1 MPVKISDNLPAID
14 TLKRENVFV
23 MTDSRAQ
30 TQDVRPLRILVL
42 NLMPTKITTETQLL
56 RALSN
61 SPIQTEV
68 RFIYTATYRP
78 THTDSQHLDVFYKT
92 FEQARQEK
100 WDGLIITGAPVEN
113 MPFEDVAYWT
123 ELKEIMDWADGNVFS
138 TLFICWA
145 AQAALYHH
153 YGIDKSPL
161 GRKVFGAFLHT
172 VTDGKN
178 KLTRGFDDAFWA
190 PHSRHTTV
198 DEEAILAE
206 PALELLAS
214 SKEAG
219 AYLAAS
225 PDGRRVFVT
234 GHGEYDADTLKLEYE
249 RDIAEGK
256 PIDVPSNYFPN
267 NDPASNPHVRWR
279 AHANLL
285 FTNWLNYCVYQETPY
300 DLQEISRQHM

>member
-1 MPVKISDNLPAID
+1 MPVKISDNLPAIE
-14 TLKRENVFV
+14 TLARENVFV
-23 MTDSRAQ
+23 MTDTRAE

-68 RFIYTATYRP
+68 RFIHTASYQP
-78 THTDSQHLDVFYKT
+78 SHADPQHLSVFYRT
-92 FEQARQEK
+92 FEQAREEK
-100 WDGLIITGAPVEN
+100 WDGLIITGAPVES
-113 MPFEDVAYWT
+113 MAFEDVAYWN
-123 ELKEIMDWADGNVFS
+123 ELVEIMDWADENVFS

-145 AQAALYHH
+145 AQAGLYHH
-153 YGIDKSPL
+153 YGIAKEPL
-161 GRKVFGAFLHT
+161 AHKVFGAFLHT

-198 DEEAILAE
+198 NEKAILAE
-206 PALELLAS
+206 PRLELLAAS
-214 SKEAG
+214 NEAG

-249 RDIAEGK
+249 RDIEAGK
-256 PIDVPSNYFPN
+256 DIEIPSNYFPD
-267 NDPASNPHVRWR
+267 NDPKKEPHVRWR

-300 DLQEISRQHM
+300 DLQEISRQHT

>member
-1 MPVKISDNLPAID
+1 MPVKIADKLPAIE
-14 TLKRENVFV
+14 TLKNENVFV
-23 MTDSRAQ
+23 MTDTRAE

-61 SPIQTEV
+61 SPLQSEV
-68 RFIYTATYRP
+68 RFIHTASYHPR
-78 THTDSQHLDVFYKT
+78 HADLDHLDVFYRT
-92 FEQARQEK
+92 FEQAREEK

-113 MPFEDVAYWT
+113 MDFEDVAYWD
-123 ELKEIMDWADGNVFS
+123 ELVEIMDWADENVFS

-145 AQAALYHH
+145 AQAGLYHH
-153 YGIDKSPL
+153 YNIQKEPL
-161 GRKVFGAFLHT
+161 AHKVFGAFLHT

-198 DEEAILAE
+198 SEKAIVFE
-206 PALELLAS
+206 PRLELLAS
-214 SKEAG
+214 SDEAG

-234 GHGEYDADTLKLEYE
+234 GHSEYDADTLRLEYE
-249 RDIAEGK
+249 RDIAAGK
-256 PIDVPSNYFPN
+256 EIEVPQNYFPN
-267 NDPASNPHVRWR
+267 DDPSNKPHVRWR
-279 AHANLL
+279 AHSNLL

-300 DLQEISRQHM
+300 DLNELSRTK